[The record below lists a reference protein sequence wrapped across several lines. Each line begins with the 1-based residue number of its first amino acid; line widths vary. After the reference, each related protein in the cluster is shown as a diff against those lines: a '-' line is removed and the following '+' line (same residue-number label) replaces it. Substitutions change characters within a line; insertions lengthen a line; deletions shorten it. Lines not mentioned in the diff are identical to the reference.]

1 MKLWKRLA
9 TLSLVLTTAFF
20 SLFWITAF
28 TTEEVAQLEPGE
40 ASHISEVTV
49 MPTSFSKSTTTM
61 NRNEITLRKG
71 SDAWTCLPA
80 IGHRSAGKHPMR
92 RDAV

>member
-1 MKLWKRLA
+1 MRLWKRIA
-9 TLSLVLTTAFF
+9 TLGLVVTAAFF

-40 ASHISEVTV
+40 ASVVSTATV
-49 MPTSFSKSTTTM
+49 IPTSFSKSSTNM
-61 NRNEITLRKG
+61 NRNKITLHKG
-71 SDAWTCLPA
+71 SNTWSCLPA
-80 IGHRSAGKHPMR
+80 VDHRPAGKHPMR